1 MGIIGL
7 SKMKY
12 ADPNYKLGGKAGVLL
27 QFSESN
33 NPTFLFFSFAV
44 IGFSFV

>member
-1 MGIIGL
+1 MGINRL

-12 ADPNYKLGGKAGVLL
+12 ADPDYKLGGKAGLLL